1 MLHSGSIHGMQ
12 GLIWLFE
19 PDALEDWAALCALGK
34 DRKAEKRYRT
44 EDEQFK
50 ALQQALI
57 SVGFAQ

>member
-1 MLHSGSIHGMQ
+1 MQ

-19 PDALEDWAALCALGK
+19 PDVLEDWAGLCAVGK